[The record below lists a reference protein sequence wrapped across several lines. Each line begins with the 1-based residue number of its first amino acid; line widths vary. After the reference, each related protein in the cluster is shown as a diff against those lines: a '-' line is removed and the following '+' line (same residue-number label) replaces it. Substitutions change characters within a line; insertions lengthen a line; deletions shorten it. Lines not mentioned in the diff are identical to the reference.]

1 MNVYQADLHI
11 HTCLSPCGSLEMSP
25 ATIVQTALRQ
35 GLNAIAITDHNT
47 TLQCNEIKELGAEY
61 GLVVF
66 YGVEVTTREEAHCVA
81 FFETETARSQFQL
94 YLEQHLPRIPNNPD
108 KFGDQVWVNRNNEIL
123 GEVPYLLISA
133 ITQYTEQVAEQVHL
147 LGGLF
152 VAAHIERPSYS
163 LISQLGFINDSLPLN
178 AIEYTHAGRFNA
190 LKLKQKYL
198 TRYTAY
204 TASDAHCPEQIGA
217 CSCSLHLES
226 LTFQELKL
234 AMSKQDGR
242 YID

>member
-35 GLNAIAITDHNT
+35 GLSAIAITDHNT
-47 TLQCNEIKELGAEY
+47 TLQCNEIKRMGAIY
-61 GLVVF
+61 DLTVF
-66 YGVEVTTREEAHCVA
+66 YGAEVTTREEAHCLA
-81 FFETETARSQFQL
+81 FFETEIARSQFQL
-94 YLEQHLPRIPNNPD
+94 YLEQYLPHIPNDPA
-108 KFGDQVWVNRNNEIL
+108 KFGDQVWVNSNNEIL
-123 GEVPYLLISA
+123 GEAPYLLITA
-133 ITQYTEQVAEQVHL
+133 IAQRTEQVAWQVHQ

-152 VAAHIERPSYS
+152 VAAHVERPSYS
-163 LISQLGFINDSLPLN
+163 LISQLGFISDSLPLN
-178 AIEYTHAGRFNA
+178 AIEYTDPKRFNA
-190 LKLKQKYL
+190 LTAKQKYL

-204 TASDAHCPEQIGA
+204 TSSDAHYPEQIGT
-217 CSCSLHLES
+217 SPCSLHLEN

-234 AMSKQDGR
+234 AMSRQDGR